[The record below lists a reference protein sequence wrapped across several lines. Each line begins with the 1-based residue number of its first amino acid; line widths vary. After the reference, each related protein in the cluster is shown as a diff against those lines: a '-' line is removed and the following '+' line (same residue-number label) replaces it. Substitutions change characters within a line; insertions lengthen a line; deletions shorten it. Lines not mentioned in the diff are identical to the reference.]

1 MITLNENFWTQNE
14 IIWRDFFA
22 TFGKNVLM
30 LNVIMLIAECQIFS
44 ILSVILAPFLMSL
57 PVNLFLRSAK

>member
-1 MITLNENFWTQNE
+1 MKTFGHEMK
-14 IIWRDFFA
+14 FFVGIFCA

-30 LNVIMLIAECQIFS
+30 LNVIMLIAECQNFA

-57 PVNLFLRSAK
+57 PVNLLLQSVK

>member
-1 MITLNENFWTQNE
+1 MKTFGPEMKFFGGN
-14 IIWRDFFA
+14 FFA

-30 LNVIMLIAECQIFS
+30 LNVIMLIAECQIFA

-57 PVNLFLRSAK
+57 PVNLFLQSVK